1 MTWLACGG
9 LQWAH
14 QPPSG
19 RHHRR
24 PSEDSEGGRKIPEPQ
39 NRLGLSGA
47 CLPTGETSVT
57 HQRLVTKLITGMR
70 VEELRPEGAL
80 WRTEPELLRWG
91 KGPER
96 APQD

>member
-1 MTWLACGG
+1 M
-9 LQWAH
+9 
-14 QPPSG
+14 
-19 RHHRR
+19 
-24 PSEDSEGGRKIPEPQ
+24 
-39 NRLGLSGA
+39 
-47 CLPTGETSVT
+47 T